1 MSPDDGEVRLPECAH
16 PDVVQLVR
24 RFEAANVAPYEEMS
38 VGEARAALEEVT
50 RLQGP
55 PLHVAEVRNIEIAGA
70 AGSLKARLYNPS
82 PGETLP
88 IVVYLHGGGWA
99 LGSIAAAD
107 RPCRRLCNAGNCIV
121 VSIEYRLAPETKFPG
136 PLQDC
141 VQAVRWV
148 ASNARDLGGR
158 PQSLILMGDSAG
170 GNLAAA
176 TSLVLRDKG
185 GPAVAHQILLY
196 PALYPSADSP
206 FDSYRENADSP
217 LLGRATMDWFWG
229 HYLPSPADG
238 DNPLA
243 APLRSLD
250 VSGLPAATII
260 VAELDPLRDE
270 GLAYAERLGDAGV
283 PVVTTLYPGAAHG
296 FWWMDAALSQAADLD
311 EQLGKVIFG
320 LGKD

>member
-1 MSPDDGEVRLPECAH
+1 MSPENGGVRVPDCAH
-16 PDVVQLVR
+16 PDVVRLVR
-24 RFEAANVAPYEEMS
+24 RFEANNIAPYEKMTL
-38 VGEARAALEEVT
+38 GDARAALEEVT
-50 RLQGP
+50 RLQSP
-55 PLHVAEVRNIEIAGA
+55 PVHVEEVRDLEIAGA
-70 AGSLKARLYNPS
+70 SATVSARLYNPT
-82 PGETLP
+82 PGESLP
-88 IVVYLHGGGWA
+88 LVIYLHGGGWV

-107 RPCRRLCNAGNCIV
+107 RPCRRLSVAGNCIV
-121 VSIEYRLAPETKFPG
+121 VSVEYRLAPETKFPG

-141 VQAVRWV
+141 VQAVRWI
-148 ASNARDLGGR
+148 ADHARDFGGR
-158 PQSLILMGDSAG
+158 PDCLILMGDSAG

-176 TSLVLRDKG
+176 TTLVLRDEG
-185 GPAVAHQILLY
+185 GPAIAAQILLY
-196 PALYPSADSP
+196 PVLYPSADSP
-206 FDSYRENADSP
+206 FESYTENANAP

-243 APLRSLD
+243 APLKAPD

-270 GLAYAERLGDAGV
+270 GLAYAERLEDAGV

-311 EQLGKVIFG
+311 EQLGNAIRAC
-320 LGKD
+320 GKH